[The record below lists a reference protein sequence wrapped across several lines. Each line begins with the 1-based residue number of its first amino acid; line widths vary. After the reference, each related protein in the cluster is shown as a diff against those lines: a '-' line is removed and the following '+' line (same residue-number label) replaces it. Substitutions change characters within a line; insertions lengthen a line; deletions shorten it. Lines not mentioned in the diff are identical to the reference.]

1 MTTTHPSIRRRK
13 RASWPCSAAAPA
25 LDVQALL
32 DTVGVATRVVE
43 YRPADTIFSQGDV
56 SDTVLY
62 IRKGGVTLSVRST
75 VGKEAV
81 VAVLGKGD
89 FFGEGCLAG
98 QPRRTAS
105 ATAIAP
111 SAINVIGTTE
121 MVRLIHAQHALADR
135 FISHVLT
142 RNIHVEEDLVDQL
155 FNSIETRLA
164 RALLLLARYGT
175 PDQPQR
181 VLARISQDAL
191 AAMVGTTEARVSLL
205 MNKFRRLGFIDRDRR
220 SLTIHD
226 SLLSVVLH
234 D

>member
-1 MTTTHPSIRRRK
+1 
-13 RASWPCSAAAPA
+13 
-25 LDVQALL
+25 
-32 DTVGVATRVVE
+32 
-43 YRPADTIFSQGDV
+43 
-56 SDTVLY
+56 
-62 IRKGGVTLSVRST
+62 
-75 VGKEAV
+75 
-81 VAVLGKGD
+81 
-89 FFGEGCLAG
+89 
-98 QPRRTAS
+98 
-105 ATAIAP
+105 
-111 SAINVIGTTE
+111 
-121 MVRLIHAQHALADR
+121 MVRLIHEQHALADR
-135 FISHVLT
+135 FISHVLA